1 MHVFFAT
8 GRVLP
13 RRIEFMSEYQES
25 NPTVVAGTPRWV
37 GLAVAVLGAL
47 SLVGLGIG
55 WSAINHSNSVEKS
68 TQTALKQQNDAFGQR
83 LSKTEDENQQLQ
95 SDLKVVTDKLN
106 VTQSELIAAR
116 KQNKMAAVT
125 YSKKLNELGSNVNAQ
140 LATKAN
146 SDDVNKL
153 GGDVTGVKTDLD
165 ATKNSIQM
173 ARSEMGTLIAR
184 NHDEIDELRRM
195 GQRDYYEFTVTRKAG
210 AQKVGTIQVQLRD
223 TNTKKNQFTIY
234 VLADD
239 QSFEKKNRSVNEP
252 IFFYTGGTRQAVEL
266 VINKVSKSA
275 ATGYLSVPKAG
286 ASAFLF
292 ILMRIRCLFGLSQLR
307 VLDTPFRLC
316 QANAWPWA
324 ESKGRVVFGG
334 S

>member
-1 MHVFFAT
+1 
-8 GRVLP
+8 
-13 RRIEFMSEYQES
+13 MSEYQES
-25 NPTVVAGTPRWV
+25 NPTVVSGTPRWV

-47 SLVGLGIG
+47 SLLGLGVG
-55 WSAINHSNSVEKS
+55 WSAINHANSVEKS
-68 TQTALKQQNDAFGQR
+68 TQTALKQQDDSLGQR
-83 LSKTEDENQQLQ
+83 LSKTEEENQQLQ

-106 VTQSELIAAR
+106 VTQADLIAAR
-116 KQNKMAAVT
+116 KQNKLAAMT
-125 YSKKLNELGSNVNAQ
+125 YGKKLNELGSNVNAQ
-140 LATKAN
+140 LATKAS

-165 ATKNSIQM
+165 ATKTSIQM

-184 NHDEIDELRRM
+184 NHDEIDQLRRM

-223 TNTKKNQFTIY
+223 TNTKKNQFTIN

-266 VINKVSKSA
+266 VINKVSKTT

-286 ASAFLF
+286 ASAAA
-292 ILMRIRCLFGLSQLR
+292 SSN
-307 VLDTPFRLC
+307 T
-316 QANAWPWA
+316 
-324 ESKGRVVFGG
+324 G
-334 S
+334 SGQ

>member
-1 MHVFFAT
+1 
-8 GRVLP
+8 
-13 RRIEFMSEYQES
+13 MSEYQES
-25 NPTVVAGTPRWV
+25 NPAVVSGTPRWV

-47 SLVGLGIG
+47 SLLGLGVG
-55 WSAINHSNSVEKS
+55 WSAINHANSVEKS
-68 TQTALKQQNDAFGQR
+68 TQTALKQQDDSLGQR
-83 LSKTEDENQQLQ
+83 LSKTEEENQQLQ

-106 VTQSELIAAR
+106 VTQADLIAAR
-116 KQNKMAAVT
+116 KQNKLAAMT
-125 YSKKLNELGSNVNAQ
+125 YGKKLNELGSNVNAQ
-140 LATKAN
+140 LATKAS

-184 NHDEIDELRRM
+184 NHDEIDQLRRM

-223 TNTKKNQFTIY
+223 TNTKKNQFTIN

-266 VINKVSKSA
+266 VINKVSKST

-286 ASAFLF
+286 ASAAA
-292 ILMRIRCLFGLSQLR
+292 SSN
-307 VLDTPFRLC
+307 T
-316 QANAWPWA
+316 
-324 ESKGRVVFGG
+324 G
-334 S
+334 SGQ

>member
-1 MHVFFAT
+1 
-8 GRVLP
+8 
-13 RRIEFMSEYQES
+13 MSEYQES
-25 NPTVVAGTPRWV
+25 NPAVVSGTPRWV

-47 SLVGLGIG
+47 SLLGLGVG
-55 WSAINHSNSVEKS
+55 WSAINHANSVEKS
-68 TQTALKQQNDAFGQR
+68 TQTALKQQDDSLGQR
-83 LSKTEDENQQLQ
+83 LSKTEEENQQLQ

-106 VTQSELIAAR
+106 VTQADLIAAR
-116 KQNKMAAVT
+116 KQNKLAAMT
-125 YSKKLNELGSNVNAQ
+125 YGKKLNELGSNVNAQ
-140 LATKAN
+140 LATKAS

-153 GGDVTGVKTDLD
+153 GGDVTGVKTDID

-184 NHDEIDELRRM
+184 NHDEIDQLRRM

-223 TNTKKNQFTIY
+223 TNTKKNQFTIN

-266 VINKVSKSA
+266 VINKVSKST

-286 ASAFLF
+286 ASA
-292 ILMRIRCLFGLSQLR
+292 
-307 VLDTPFRLC
+307 T
-316 QANAWPWA
+316 AN
-324 ESKGRVVFGG
+324 SNTG
-334 S
+334 SGQ